1 MLSRVSKGSARPFV
15 DPFND
20 FTSWNDGRSCLKRGT
35 PLSLTDSLIRQYINP
50 TFSRFLFRAS
60 KEKKKKNCT
69 QRENDAFLIS
79 LFSRSPSPSRIL
91 EKNTRLAMISCEKK
105 KKTRRESRNDL
116 IVETWQES
124 DLRKRRRIRSNRV
137 SWAGFTSLEKKKKKR
152 TAIQFAVRIS
162 KRR

>member
-1 MLSRVSKGSARPFV
+1 
-15 DPFND
+15 
-20 FTSWNDGRSCLKRGT
+20 
-35 PLSLTDSLIRQYINP
+35 
-50 TFSRFLFRAS
+50 
-60 KEKKKKNCT
+60 
-69 QRENDAFLIS
+69 
-79 LFSRSPSPSRIL
+79 
-91 EKNTRLAMISCEKK
+91 MISCEK

-116 IVETWQES
+116 IVEMWQES

>member
-60 KEKKKKNCT
+60 KEKKKKELHAKGKRCFPYFPFFSFPIPIQNS
-69 QRENDAFLIS
+69 REEYAISNDFV
-79 LFSRSPSPSRIL
+79 R
-91 EKNTRLAMISCEKK
+91 K